1 MSYNSTSC
9 SSGVRAAEI
18 IAAALGKAGRSFP
31 EDLLLSAKNLH
42 LANPEPA
49 KKLARR
55 AIETVLK
62 IGAPKAVRRK
72 QRVRSLGH
80 LLVHHADAL
89 KERM

>member
-42 LANPEPA
+42 LANPEST

-55 AIETVLK
+55 AIKTVLK
-62 IGAPKAVRRK
+62 KSELQELWEESNEHATWVAV
-72 QRVRSLGH
+72 QEG
-80 LLVHHADAL
+80 LL
-89 KERM
+89 ERLS